1 MSTIDIS
8 NAISALAKTYYK
20 VLKVNLTD
28 DTYQVVKILPTET
41 PDEQKNDIKSISLW
55 FMMFADRG
63 NIYEADE
70 NIYRTRLTLDS
81 LRSFFKEND
90 RFRLRYRR
98 KTDGMFRWV
107 FMEIIKA
114 DDYTDKN
121 QSTWLFVQDIHD
133 SYVHEMEVQRELEH
147 FCKYDTLTGLNNFYS
162 YQTQC
167 RNYASQQEP
176 ESIGV
181 IFADL
186 NGLKLINDT
195 RGHAAGNDFLRSFTS
210 KLVENFKHELI
221 YRISG
226 DEFLIVIHGSDKEDV
241 QFLADN
247 FHAFLSKDPVPQASI
262 GCSWSKNPKHIED
275 VARDAETKMYKDK
288 EAFYEKHPEYKR
300 GIAEL
305 SYKREI
311 DAILRSLSNS
321 YALMATIDLE
331 KNSYWVLKTLAKSNA
346 PKSLTFTGIMNDT
359 IQLVDPEYKEIVAQF
374 FDIQFLKRDLKKN
387 KSLVY
392 EYKTIAGHWHQATF
406 RTIEEIDGEPS
417 KALFILELVDHGRAA
432 RLEQVRDLQFEHQ
445 IIEGLSKNY
454 TMICRI
460 ELASKK
466 VQLYKNISLVENVT
480 TAMKVLDYDAVV
492 KWFIQKYVIPE
503 DQDRLTAFMDFS
515 NVRSKLEKMEQTS
528 ILFRTTPDFHNTKGI
543 SYSQFL
549 FYRLKSDPDKIVMAT
564 KNVTNSMG

>member
-1 MSTIDIS
+1 MPTVDIS
-8 NAISALAKTYYK
+8 KAIEALAKTYYK

-28 DTYQVVKILPTET
+28 DTYQVAKMLPSEK
-41 PDEQKNDIKSISLW
+41 DVESSIEKKSLSQWLM
-55 FMMFADRG
+55 FFADEG

-81 LRSFFKEND
+81 LRAFFKENE

-98 KTDGMFRWV
+98 KTDGVFRWV

-114 DDYTDKN
+114 DDYTDKEQN
-121 QSTWLFVQDIHD
+121 VWLFVQDIHD

-167 RNYASQQEP
+167 RNFAAEDKH
-176 ESIGV
+176 ESVGV

-226 DEFLIVIHGSDKEDV
+226 DEFLIVTRGIDKADV
-241 QFLADN
+241 QFQADN
-247 FHAFLSKDPVPQASI
+247 FHAYLNQDPVPQASI
-262 GCSWSKNPKHIED
+262 GFSWSQSPKHIED
-275 VARDAETKMYKDK
+275 VARDAETKMYEDK

-311 DAILRSLSNS
+311 DAILQSLSNS
-321 YALMATIDLE
+321 YALMATVDLE
-331 KNSYWVLKTLAKSNA
+331 KDSYWVLKTSNNSLA
-346 PKSLTFTGIMNDT
+346 PKSPTFSGISDDT
-359 IQLVDPEYKEIVAQF
+359 IHFVDPEYQEFVSKF
-374 FDIQFLKRDLKKN
+374 FEVGFLKRELKKN

-392 EYKTIAGHWHQATF
+392 EYKTLKGEWHQSTF
-406 RTIEEIDGEPS
+406 RTIEEIDGKPS
-417 KALFILELVDHGRAA
+417 KALFILEQVDHNRAE

-454 TMICRI
+454 SMICRI
-460 ELASKK
+460 ELDSKK
-466 VQLYKNISLVENVT
+466 VQLYKNISLLDNIT

-492 KWFIQKYVIPE
+492 KWFTQKYVVPE
-503 DQDRLTAFMDFS
+503 DRERFTTFMDFN
-515 NVRSKLEKMEQTS
+515 NVRVRLEKVDQTS
-528 ILFRTTPDFHNTKGI
+528 ILFRTIPEFHNTKTV
-543 SYSQFL
+543 SYSQFF
-549 FYRLKSDPDKIVMAT
+549 FYRLKSDPDKIVLAT

>member
-1 MSTIDIS
+1 M
-8 NAISALAKTYYK
+8 AKTYYK
-20 VLKVNLTD
+20 VLQINLTD
-28 DTYQVVKILPTET
+28 DTYQVAKIQPSER
-41 PDEQKNDIKSISLW
+41 PDEEKLDVKSLSLW
-55 FMMFADRG
+55 FMTFANDG
-63 NIYEADE
+63 NVYEADE
-70 NIYRTRLTLDS
+70 NIYRTRLTLES
-81 LRSFFKEND
+81 LRNFFKENE

-98 KTDGMFRWV
+98 KTEGVFRWV

-114 DDYTDKN
+114 DDYTDEN
-121 QSTWLFVQDIHD
+121 QTAWLFVQDIHD

-167 RNYASQQEP
+167 RNFAAEP
-176 ESIGV
+176 SHESVGV

-195 RGHAAGNDFLRSFTS
+195 RGHTAGNDFLRSFTS

-226 DEFLIVIHGSDKEDV
+226 DEFLIVIRGSDKEDV
-241 QFLADN
+241 QFLAEN
-247 FHAFLSKDPVPQASI
+247 FKAYLNSESVPQASI
-262 GCSWSKNPKHIED
+262 GWSWNINPKHIED
-275 VARDAETKMYKDK
+275 VARAAETKMYKDK

-321 YALMATIDLE
+321 YALMATVDFE
-331 KNSYWVLKTLAKSNA
+331 RNSYWVLKTLSQSTA
-346 PKSLTFTGIMNDT
+346 PKSTTFTGIINDT
-359 IQLVDPEYKEIVAQF
+359 LHLVDPEYKELASKLFEIE
-374 FDIQFLKRDLKKN
+374 FLKAELKKN

-392 EYKTIAGHWHQATF
+392 EYKTVSGHWHQATF

-417 KALFILELVDHGRAA
+417 KALFIMELVDHSRAA

-445 IIEGLSKNY
+445 IIEGLSKNFS
-454 TMICRI
+454 MICRI
-460 ELASKK
+460 ELSSKK
-466 VQLYKNISLVENVT
+466 IQLYKNISLIENIT
-480 TAMKVLDYDAVV
+480 TAMKTLDYDAVV
-492 KWFIQKYVIPE
+492 KWFVQKYVVPE
-503 DQDRLTAFMDFS
+503 DQERLTTFMDFN
-515 NVRSKLEKMEQTS
+515 NVRARLSKAEQAS
-528 ILFRTTPDFHNTKGI
+528 ILFRTTPQFHNTPNV
-543 SYSQFL
+543 SYSQFF

-564 KNVTNSMG
+564 KNVTHSMG